1 MRDKSVDIGLKS
13 VVRSGYLVVPPSA
26 MISTLREAYCYECN
40 GSYKFFKLYR
50 STRPQHVRQM
60 QKWYPDREPQ
70 DLGPYLMCVQCE
82 VNFRT
87 WEYNTNN
94 DPSIKAAFG
103 KEYYEPKQVEREIK
117 RISKGDAWCNQGK
130 VMMEAAAIVRDTK
143 RKAVTS
149 LNKFYVEH
157 KSAVVKLDGGKKAYL
172 MDQLES
178 FVDGN
183 ASQFAQ
189 HRRDE
194 LEDILLRVATD
205 EASKVAVSSWV
216 RDASMTRRV
225 ISTNTMITTHNL
237 QSSIVAIV
245 VKETGLNTAQEAF
258 RQAGDLMWRL
268 VDKFRKYDVD
278 LEYMLKADSA
288 KMLTDDFM
296 KEMHLKQEEL
306 AGDMDWQ
313 TAKQINGQIL
323 EWHQQ
328 VRYLK
333 ALDFTDEICPGMYAY
348 NVCTRDDKESTY
360 HLSKKMDTLTL
371 KSRAEVEGRETE
383 TFSLKS
389 KDEVDQMEVDESGV
403 SSKATP
409 YAVPMTFPK
418 AKISDAERKCGL
430 AFPSRLWLQASK
442 DGTSAKASRLG
453 GDQLTVG
460 KKWGWKC
467 RCEWSQIEDDAK
479 ADPESEAGKLWK
491 DFQEK
496 FHDLPVEQWPVVGCG
511 QGFNAFR
518 TGPSLVVEI
527 VTKGK
532 NGEQTATAFRSAR
545 LPWLLED
552 QLKDRDL
559 RKALEVAGS
568 RLDPEEVLRMM
579 PIRLPLTHPEFW
591 THPKTGETVKLDA
604 VARYPLDEWEREGAP
619 YMSQT
624 NWCELVMRMCSQNMS
639 DLQEL
644 WQVGEYCIDN
654 PEVAGSQPKKPS
666 WLTLKSP

>member
-1 MRDKSVDIGLKS
+1 
-13 VVRSGYLVVPPSA
+13 
-26 MISTLREAYCYECN
+26 
-40 GSYKFFKLYR
+40 
-50 STRPQHVRQM
+50 
-60 QKWYPDREPQ
+60 
-70 DLGPYLMCVQCE
+70 
-82 VNFRT
+82 
-87 WEYNTNN
+87 
-94 DPSIKAAFG
+94 
-103 KEYYEPKQVEREIK
+103 
-117 RISKGDAWCNQGK
+117 
-130 VMMEAAAIVRDTK
+130 
-143 RKAVTS
+143 
-149 LNKFYVEH
+149 
-157 KSAVVKLDGGKKAYL
+157 
-172 MDQLES
+172 
-178 FVDGN
+178 
-183 ASQFAQ
+183 
-189 HRRDE
+189 
-194 LEDILLRVATD
+194 
-205 EASKVAVSSWV
+205 
-216 RDASMTRRV
+216 
-225 ISTNTMITTHNL
+225 
-237 QSSIVAIV
+237 
-245 VKETGLNTAQEAF
+245 
-258 RQAGDLMWRL
+258 
-268 VDKFRKYDVD
+268 
-278 LEYMLKADSA
+278 
-288 KMLTDDFM
+288 
-296 KEMHLKQEEL
+296 
-306 AGDMDWQ
+306 
-313 TAKQINGQIL
+313 
-323 EWHQQ
+323 
-328 VRYLK
+328 
-333 ALDFTDEICPGMYAY
+333 MYAY
-348 NVCTRDDKESTY
+348 NVCTRDDKASTY
-360 HLSKKMDTLTL
+360 HLSKTMDTLTL
-371 KSRAEVEGRETE
+371 KSRAEAEGRETK
-383 TFSLKS
+383 TVSLKS
-389 KDEVDQMEVDESGV
+389 KDEVDQMEVDEPGV

-453 GDQLTVG
+453 GDHLTVG

-532 NGEQTATAFRSAR
+532 DGEQNATAFRSAR

-559 RKALEVAGS
+559 RKCLEVAGS

-579 PIRLPLTHPEFW
+579 PIRLPLTHPELW

-666 WLTLKSP
+666 WVTLKSP